1 MSKREEEM
9 VDLALTE
16 LENAMDALHKLN
28 RDTNIVDDVEY
39 NKINRATWDIEQIL
53 KDWQDANVNIQNNL
67 EEWNQGFRRWIKWE
81 M

>member
-53 KDWQDANVNIQNNL
+53 KDWQDANVSTQNNL
-67 EEWNQGFRRWIKWE
+67 EEWNQGFRR
-81 M
+81 

>member
-28 RDTNIVDDVEY
+28 RETNIVDDVEY
-39 NKINRATWDIEQIL
+39 DKINRATWDIEQVL
-53 KDWQDANVNIQNNL
+53 KDWKDENIGD
-67 EEWNQGFRRWIKWE
+67 E
-81 M
+81 

>member
-28 RDTNIVDDVEY
+28 RETDVIDDVEY
-39 NKINRATWDIEQIL
+39 NKINRAVWDIEQIL
-53 KDWQDANVNIQNNL
+53 KDWQDANVSTQNNL
-67 EEWNQGFRRWIKWE
+67 EEWNQGFRR
-81 M
+81 

>member
-53 KDWQDANVNIQNNL
+53 KDWQDANVNNQNNL
-67 EEWNQGFRRWIKWE
+67 EEWNQGFRR
-81 M
+81 

>member
-1 MSKREEEM
+1 MSTREENM

-67 EEWNQGFRRWIKWE
+67 EEWNQGFRR
-81 M
+81 